1 MRKLAILLIV
11 AEVAAC
17 GGPTRNATERAPQAD
32 AAAPTEQILVPP
44 ELGRIPPGK
53 PMTKDNMPLF
63 DTVTYCVDTTRKTDR
78 FVKGPLYEQ
87 CVEHQEHLRII
98 IGEAIDK
105 GEFKAPDV
113 IRCAKLSPTAYE
125 GEWYCLNRQAF

>member
-1 MRKLAILLIV
+1 MANRAILLIAAALV
-11 AEVAAC
+11 AC
-17 GGPTRNATERAPQAD
+17 SGPKDATEQAPQAE
-32 AAAPTEQILVPP
+32 ANAAPAERILVPP

-63 DTVTYCVDTTRKTDR
+63 DTVTFCVDTTRKTDT

-105 GEFKAPDV
+105 GRFKAPDV
-113 IRCAKLSPTAYE
+113 VRCAKLSPTAYE
-125 GEWYCLNRQAF
+125 GEWYCLNRQSF